1 MFHQKVCLC
10 IYTCAHA
17 HTHTHTHTHTL
28 NLKAVKLSKFI
39 EICAIM
45 KMPLSES
52 IIKGTLKD
60 DVNTA
65 FEMLKVCERHNRKMP
80 FKRLHMNM

>member
-1 MFHQKVCLC
+1 MCVC
-10 IYTCAHA
+10 
-17 HTHTHTHTHTL
+17 THTQTL
-28 NLKAVKLSKFI
+28 ALKAVKLAKLI

-52 IIKGTLKD
+52 TREETLKD
-60 DVNTA
+60 DVHTA

-80 FKRLHMNM
+80 FKRLHMNMYRKYVK